1 MTPSDC
7 GEIRKPFL
15 SLDLFDH
22 DRPPQKMIGNIEL
35 YGMGMHDSSSS
46 LPVRAAILSIFTE

>member
-1 MTPSDC
+1 
-7 GEIRKPFL
+7 
-15 SLDLFDH
+15 
-22 DRPPQKMIGNIEL
+22 MIGNIEL